1 MPMTEPM
8 VGHELN
14 LKKKGIFACTFR
26 WISFLSPKMTDVK
39 KDEKCLFCCIKDKS
53 TEIIF
58 EDEEYL
64 AFRDIKPATS
74 HHYLIIP
81 KSHMTN
87 TSSLLPSD
95 IPIELC
101 TLIYFHQ
108 TFLSTH
114 ILPFIVCQFS
124 ILSFE
129 RPGKN
134 LQMNDFKNKRLV
146 EIGEIILKNNSAS
159 ISDARFGFHVPPF
172 NSIRHLHLHAI
183 SCVNEMGFISRLIF
197 KPDSYWF
204 ITASTLIEKLEKSNE
219 NEKGN

>member
-1 MPMTEPM
+1 MCRSIILWSKA
-8 VGHELN
+8 HRFLHDQQNLN
-14 LKKKGIFACTFR
+14 RTFSSYSDLHSFVQPIYSNFDVNLHKKKFY
-26 WISFLSPKMTDVK
+26 PKMTDVK

-95 IPIELC
+95 IPI
-101 TLIYFHQ
+101 
-108 TFLSTH
+108 
-114 ILPFIVCQFS
+114 V
-124 ILSFE
+124 
-129 RPGKN
+129 
-134 LQMNDFKNKRLV
+134 KRLV

-204 ITASTLIEKLEKSNE
+204 ITASTLIEKLENSNE